1 MEHSFENSSVRKAWG
16 IENNQSNNKNI
27 PVMQTARSLEFVK
40 SRHSNSQIKA
50 YEPERWSHD
59 DATLSNTGSSYN
71 NSSNNMMASENF
83 YNSNN
88 NVSPYYGSNNT
99 SNINPYYNS
108 QGYPIPAEINI
119 QQQQMRQM
127 QQQQQQQQQ
136 QLRQMQPRQNGNDY
150 RNNNYSSYSSTS
162 SEIQNSSSMNR
173 NEDNYNPQVLSQQQ
187 QQKQQQQQQ
196 PQQSSFDD
204 IPLPTTISGPSK
216 PKTFEEILAENLN
229 GVDDPSAIAP
239 KSAEQPNQQL
249 NMVNTKTT
257 TETTEN
263 SSKKKVLKKNS
274 RNWYKPAPRYR
285 KGKKKITADTRS
297 NQQKSSQHASI
308 DLNGSDHTLP
318 PPPPVSPYNETSGNN
333 AQLYQFNNASKS
345 KMAVT
350 NSRGGNVGIK
360 EKDIDQMETDDTT
373 STEMAFLSLL
383 EKGKKEQQDDE
394 LKNMHHDN
402 DGKYTDKNN
411 NNNNT
416 TVNNPRDRVSS
427 NIEETE
433 DAWGSIDQRSFAKN
447 AKK

>member
-1 MEHSFENSSVRKAWG
+1 MDQLPTASPSIFVTNDGELPTHSVFLSGNDNNSMMMEASFLNNNYNATNTVLIRTQQQQQQQQYHGNALNKMEHSFENSSVRKAWG

-162 SEIQNSSSMNR
+162 
-173 NEDNYNPQVLSQQQ
+173 
-187 QQKQQQQQQ
+187 
-196 PQQSSFDD
+196 D
-204 IPLPTTISGPSK
+204 ILV
-216 PKTFEEILAENLN
+216 F
-229 GVDDPSAIAP
+229 
-239 KSAEQPNQQL
+239 
-249 NMVNTKTT
+249 
-257 TETTEN
+257 
-263 SSKKKVLKKNS
+263 
-274 RNWYKPAPRYR
+274 
-285 KGKKKITADTRS
+285 
-297 NQQKSSQHASI
+297 
-308 DLNGSDHTLP
+308 
-318 PPPPVSPYNETSGNN
+318 
-333 AQLYQFNNASKS
+333 
-345 KMAVT
+345 
-350 NSRGGNVGIK
+350 
-360 EKDIDQMETDDTT
+360 
-373 STEMAFLSLL
+373 
-383 EKGKKEQQDDE
+383 
-394 LKNMHHDN
+394 
-402 DGKYTDKNN
+402 
-411 NNNNT
+411 
-416 TVNNPRDRVSS
+416 
-427 NIEETE
+427 
-433 DAWGSIDQRSFAKN
+433 
-447 AKK
+447 